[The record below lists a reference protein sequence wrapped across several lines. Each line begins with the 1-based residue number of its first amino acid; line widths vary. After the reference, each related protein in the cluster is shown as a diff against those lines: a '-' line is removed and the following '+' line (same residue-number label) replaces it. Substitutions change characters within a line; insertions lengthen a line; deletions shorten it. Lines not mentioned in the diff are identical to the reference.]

1 MKRRRHEN
9 RDFFFSSLV
18 SPNFRFPFFVH
29 KKTDAFAN
37 VLIAKRKLFLLFPK
51 RTR

>member
-9 RDFFFSSLV
+9 RDFFVLLLFLLIFVSL
-18 SPNFRFPFFVH
+18 FFVH